1 MRKHLKTIITWVF
14 YLVIVVF
21 GVNYVLSLDFAK
33 ISSISYNWWW
43 LLAASAIGLLTRFY
57 FTKTWMWMLQTLGGD
72 AEHHHVQLF
81 SVYARAWLGR
91 YIPGGAAWIV
101 GKIYFA
107 SQLGISKIKLGV
119 SSLLE
124 GGLQVIIQLVLACA
138 LLAFDP
144 RIEQVYPGG
153 TFWLL
158 AIAVIGLISVW
169 PNVFNP
175 ILKFAYRRVKK
186 ENIDPS
192 HLPSKKL
199 ILGGLLWF
207 LLTAST
213 SAISYFFVAL
223 SVDQQVGIEDL
234 LFIMGTSSLAG
245 GISMLVIFAPGGLG
259 VREAVVIA
267 SASLIM
273 SPEHA
278 LVFAAVSRLWT
289 VVIDVIYWAAVQGW
303 ASSASRRSKEKLID
317 LDQA

>member
-1 MRKHLKTIITWVF
+1 MRKHLKAIVTWVF

-21 GVNYVLSLDFAK
+21 GVKYVLSLDFTK
-33 ISSISYNWWW
+33 IGSITYNWWW
-43 LLAASAIGLLTRFY
+43 LLAASVVGLITRVY
-57 FTKTWMWMLQTLGGD
+57 FTQTWMWMLQNLGGD
-72 AEHHHVQLF
+72 AKHHRVQLY
-81 SVYARAWLGR
+81 SVYAKAWMGR

-107 SQLGISKIKLGV
+107 SKLGISKIKLGV

-124 GGLQVIIQLVLACA
+124 GGLQIIIQLVLACA

-144 RIEQVYPGG
+144 RINQIYPGG
-153 TFWLL
+153 TGWLILL
-158 AIAVIGLISVW
+158 AVLGLVVVW

-175 ILKFAYRRVKK
+175 VFKFAYQKVKK
-186 ENIDPS
+186 ESIDPS
-192 HLPSKKL
+192 HLPSHRL

-207 LLTAST
+207 VLTAVT
-213 SAISYFFVAL
+213 SALSYFFVGMAI
-223 SVDQQVGIEDL
+223 DQQVGIEDL

-245 GISMLVIFAPGGLG
+245 GLSMLAIFAPSGLG

-273 SPEHA
+273 SPENA

-289 VVIDVIYWAAVQGW
+289 IVIDLVYWASVTLW
-303 ASSASRRSKEKLID
+303 ARGALKRSKEKEFD
-317 LDQA
+317 LEQS